1 MVALKWDEMD
11 QGDQRGQTEEGW
23 PRLHLYVSPAERRP
37 AGRRAEGPRS
47 FGLRSSGLRS
57 SGLRSSGLRPGV
69 GAYHGARRRQVARW
83 KFAVRRA
90 VAVLVI
96 AGFGALALSVAERL
110 VASASTAGGSA
121 ASCTTLTLAC
131 PGAHAY
137 IAVPGDTVWSIAVRF
152 AHGGDPRPLVE
163 RLEAEIDGGVLQ
175 PGQWLAV
182 P

>member
-1 MVALKWDEMD
+1 MVALNRDQMD
-11 QGDQRGQTEEGW
+11 QGDLVGQGRS
-23 PRLHLYVSPAERRP
+23 RLYLYVNPEESRPPA
-37 AGRRAEGPRS
+37 RRAVGARS
-47 FGLRSSGLRS
+47 SGAGSSSLRSSDLRSSGLKTGTGTYR
-57 SGLRSSGLRPGV
+57 
-69 GAYHGARRRQVARW
+69 GARRREVPRW

-96 AGFGALALSVAERL
+96 AGLGALAWSVAERL
-110 VASASTAGGSA
+110 VASASPGGGSA

-137 IAVPGDTVWSIAVRF
+137 VAVPGDTVWSIAVRF

-175 PGQWLAV
+175 PGQRLAV